1 MSWFQKCVIFLA
13 NIENV
18 VLLRCHLDGAAL
30 HFHQKTIRPV
40 QKATHPC
47 SLKVHGRRR
56 LTWLAGCNQ
65 HAGRPAPH
73 RCNSY
78 VGGPVRGVLT
88 VNACDGNKRATA
100 MSCIH
105 VSHTC
110 AYRSMLIRGRPA
122 VRWLLVQSHRAA
134 CTHIQRKRSAPA
146 TEPSHTEH
154 TCAPSPQ
161 YSE

>member
-1 MSWFQKCVIFLA
+1 MKFHGFKNAFVSLLILKT
-13 NIENV
+13 N

-78 VGGPVRGVLT
+78 VGGPVRGMPNRIAKERIKRPTAICLPSLRHPPDVLFR
-88 VNACDGNKRATA
+88 VFGQPAQ
-100 MSCIH
+100 S
-105 VSHTC
+105 VSEYVSTRSTTC
-110 AYRSMLIRGRPA
+110 HG
-122 VRWLLVQSHRAA
+122 
-134 CTHIQRKRSAPA
+134 
-146 TEPSHTEH
+146 
-154 TCAPSPQ
+154 
-161 YSE
+161 